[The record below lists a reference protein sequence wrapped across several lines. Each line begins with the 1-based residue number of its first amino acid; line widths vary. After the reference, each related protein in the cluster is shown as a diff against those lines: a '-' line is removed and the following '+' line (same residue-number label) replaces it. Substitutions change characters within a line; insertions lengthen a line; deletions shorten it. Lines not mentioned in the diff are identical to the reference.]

1 MELQRRKL
9 QNGGPQA
16 PSARHFTSRTVP
28 PGKSY
33 AAATANRVLEAPAD
47 THRQKNTAEQATD
60 KWTDGGMV
68 TLMTT
73 VQQVMMG
80 LQTADTEEDRF
91 AVIMRADYG
100 LVMWK

>member
-1 MELQRRKL
+1 LHSA
-9 QNGGPQA
+9 GPQT
-16 PSARHFTSRTVP
+16 PFGRHFTSRTVP
-28 PGKSY
+28 PEKSY
-33 AAATANRVLEAPAD
+33 AAATANRALEAPAD
-47 THRQKNTAEQATD
+47 THRQKNTAEQAAD
-60 KWTDGGMV
+60 KWTDGGTV

-80 LQTADTEEDRF
+80 LQTSDTEEDRF